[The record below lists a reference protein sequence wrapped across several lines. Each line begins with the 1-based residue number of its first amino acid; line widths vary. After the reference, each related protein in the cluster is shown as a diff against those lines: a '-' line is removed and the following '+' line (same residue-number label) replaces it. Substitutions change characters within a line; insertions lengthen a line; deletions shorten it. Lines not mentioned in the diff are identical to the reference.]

1 MPHTR
6 TPLRT
11 AFRHTHNRTLARLAT
26 AATATTLIAGAF
38 VTGAAAAAPLEDDRS
53 VTVTT
58 DEYRVDKEVV
68 GSNEKVPGSTVTYR
82 TSFSPTDAPEYFNW
96 VSDEYAPGLTFVT
109 GTLYLSDTN
118 GTKTALDTSPYV
130 SPEGDTPHVS
140 FRPGDIWV
148 GPGWA
153 LVAFHVPPELQ
164 YFTDSAAVTRFTQPY
179 VEEHWKLTPVFD
191 AAANTVTFA
200 DPGFYIPATEHG
212 HLSVSVSFFIPPD
225 SYEIGSSVDSG
236 LTVDI
241 DGLGKQTWNPIG
253 LQFHIRSY
261 EAEPCFL
268 CVDYGGGDWDNGFWG
283 FGSADLGRGDN
294 ETLNLVSMML
304 GS

>member
-1 MPHTR
+1 MNRDTR
-6 TPLRT
+6 N
-11 AFRHTHNRTLARLAT
+11 AFRRLARTVAGVGLMVGTLATGGGT
-26 AATATTLIAGAF
+26 AAADEFGP
-38 VTGAAAAAPLEDDRS
+38 GRS
-53 VTVTT
+53 VTVTADNVQVEGAVGGLGT
-58 DEYRVDKEVV
+58 STNVV
-68 GSNEKVPGSTVTYR
+68 TNSSMVTYYASLTTTDR
-82 TSFSPTDAPEYFNW
+82 TERRINS
-96 VSDEYAPGLTFVT
+96 
-109 GTLYLSDTN
+109 
-118 GTKTALDTSPYV
+118 
-130 SPEGDTPHVS
+130 
-140 FRPGDIWV
+140 
-148 GPGWA
+148 
-153 LVAFHVPPELQ
+153 VAFHVPPELQ

-212 HLSVSVSFFIPPD
+212 RLSVSVSFFIPPD

>member
-11 AFRHTHNRTLARLAT
+11 VFRHTHHRTLARLAT
-26 AATATTLIAGAF
+26 ATATTLIAGAF
-38 VTGAAAAAPLEDDRS
+38 VTGAATGTAAAAPLEDDRS

-153 LVAFHVPPELQ
+153 LVYEVTYIIRADRFEPGDVIASGI
-164 YFTDSAAVTRFTQPY
+164 SAGGWNDTAD
-179 VEEHWKLTPVFD
+179 FD
-191 AAANTVTFA
+191 R
-200 DPGFYIPATEHG
+200 
-212 HLSVSVSFFIPPD
+212 
-225 SYEIGSSVDSG
+225 
-236 LTVDI
+236 
-241 DGLGKQTWNPIG
+241 NPIG
-253 LQFHIRSY
+253 VNVHVVSPFAS
-261 EAEPCFL
+261 
-268 CVDYGGGDWDNGFWG
+268 
-283 FGSADLGRGDN
+283 GSA
-294 ETLNLVSMML
+294 S
-304 GS
+304 